1 MKNTKK
7 INVLIADK
15 VNLKYLYK
23 LRKSK
28 FNISILYGLS
38 NDEILDYSRSKDFK
52 VLFIKS
58 QRYIDKVF
66 LSRCNFEVLCT
77 ASKGLD
83 HIDTE
88 YAYKRN
94 IKIIY
99 SETGNSR
106 SAAEHT
112 LALIL
117 ASFKK
122 LNQAD
127 FLVRQGNFNDWRYE
141 RQTLYGKKIGV
152 IGTGKVGSLVA
163 KFASAF
169 GMEVL
174 ANDTDL
180 RVVKKNKDLNY
191 FALDYLLRHSD
202 VISVHIPLET
212 KNRDF
217 IDKSCFDRM
226 RNDVV
231 FVNTSRGEVV
241 DEDYLIKKARTNKN
255 FFIALDV
262 FKNEPRLNDE
272 LRRLKNSIYTN
283 HAAGKTPEGEQSIGN
298 DLFMQVNSL
307 F

>member
-15 VNLKYLYK
+15 VNLLHLNK

-28 FNISILYGLS
+28 FNISIKYGLT
-38 NDEILDYSRSKDFK
+38 NDDLLLLSQSKNYK

-58 QRYIDKVF
+58 QRKIDKVF
-66 LSRCNFEVLCT
+66 ISRCNFEIICT

-88 YAYKRN
+88 YASKRN

-99 SETGNSR
+99 SETGNTV

-112 LALIL
+112 LALIF

-122 LNQAD
+122 LHQAD
-127 FLVRQGNFNDWRYE
+127 FLVRQGKFNDWSYK
-141 RQTLYGKKIGV
+141 RQTLDGKKIGI

-163 KFASAF
+163 KYAKAF

-174 ANDTDL
+174 ANDIDI
-180 RVVKKNKDLNY
+180 RVVKNNRNLKY
-191 FALDYLLRHSD
+191 YTLDYLLKQSD
-202 VISVHIPLET
+202 VITVHIPLEL

-217 IDKSCFDRM
+217 INKSCIDKM
-226 RNDVV
+226 KNNII
-231 FVNTSRGEVV
+231 FVNTSRGEVI
-241 DEDYLIKKARTNKN
+241 DEDYLIKKAKTSTN

-262 FKNEPRLNDE
+262 FKNEPELNKE
-272 LRRLKNSIYTN
+272 LMHLKNSIYTN
-283 HAAGKTPEGEQSIGN
+283 HAAGKTLEGEQSIGN
-298 DLFMQVNSL
+298 DLFMQVNYL

>member
-15 VNLKYLYK
+15 INLFHVDK

-28 FNISILYGLS
+28 FNITVKYGLT
-38 NDEILDYSRSKDFK
+38 NDELLFLSHSKDYK

-58 QRYIDKVF
+58 QRKIDKVF
-66 LSRCNFEVLCT
+66 LSRCNFEVICT

-83 HIDTE
+83 HIDTV
-88 YAYKRN
+88 YATKRN

-99 SETGNSR
+99 SETGNSL

-122 LNQAD
+122 LHHAD
-127 FLVRQGNFNDWRYE
+127 LLVRHGKFNDWSYE
-141 RQTLYGKKIGV
+141 RGTLSGKKIGI

-163 KFASAF
+163 KYAEAF
-169 GMEVL
+169 GMVVL
-174 ANDTDL
+174 ANDTDIH
-180 RVVKKNKDLNY
+180 VVKNNRGLKYYNLE
-191 FALDYLLRHSD
+191 YLLLHSD
-202 VISVHIPLET
+202 VITVHIPLDS
-212 KNRDF
+212 KNRNF
-217 IDKSCFDRM
+217 IDNSCIDKM
-226 RNDVV
+226 KNNII
-231 FVNTSRGEVV
+231 FVNTSRGGVI
-241 DEDYLIKKARTNKN
+241 DEEYLIKKAKTNKN

-262 FKNEPRLNDE
+262 FKNEPKLNKDFMH
-272 LRRLKNSIYTN
+272 LKNALYTN
-283 HAAGKTPEGEQSIGN
+283 HVAGKTLEGEQSIGN
-298 DLFMQVNSL
+298 DLFMQVNNM

>member
-15 VNLKYLYK
+15 LNLLHLNK

-28 FNISILYGLS
+28 FNISIRYDLS
-38 NDEILDYSRSKDFK
+38 NDELLHLSHSKDYK

-58 QRYIDKVF
+58 QRKIDKLF
-66 LSRCNFEVLCT
+66 LSRCNFDFICT

-83 HIDTE
+83 HIDTD
-88 YAYKRN
+88 YASKRN

-99 SETGNSR
+99 SETGNSV

-117 ASFKK
+117 AGFKK
-122 LNQAD
+122 LNHAD
-127 FLVRQGNFNDWRYE
+127 FLVRQGKFTDWSYK
-141 RQTLYGKKIGV
+141 RQTLNGKKIGI

-163 KFASAF
+163 KYSKAF

-180 RVVKKNKDLNY
+180 RVVKSNSDLNY
-191 FALDYLLRHSD
+191 YTLDYLLKHSE
-202 VISVHIPLET
+202 VITVHIPLEL
-212 KNRDF
+212 KNKNF
-217 IDKSCFDRM
+217 INKSCIDKM
-226 RNDVV
+226 KNNII
-231 FVNTSRGEVV
+231 FVNTSRGEVI
-241 DEDYLIKKARTNKN
+241 DEGYLIKKAKENMN

-262 FKNEPRLNDE
+262 FKNEPELNKE
-272 LRRLKNSIYTN
+272 LMHLKNSIFTN
-283 HAAGKTPEGEQSIGN
+283 HAAGKTLEGEQSIGN
-298 DLFMQVNSL
+298 DLFMQVNYL